1 MNNSRTI
8 YLRDNQSNLVNGG
21 AKNRRMSTQS
31 TQNRVDFGK
40 SKRFMPATKKFQ
52 QKAIAIE
59 NRNRKPNRI
68 IIEDSEYSYTSADSD
83 YDEYSDEIYIDLA
96 DEELEK
102 ELNKSTTYRLGD
114 GPKYKGKVTA
124 WTKSEVIKRLEGY
137 RRVKDINKVSPGVHL
152 RYFKI
157 EKDGD
162 STFKPGGLLVI
173 NRKNDPYV
181 VLKGGKRTWS
191 VQKRVIPESG
201 KYEGI
206 PVATIFYRKIQ
217 ETERQNIKL
226 QKALIKKSI
235 ELKKA
240 QKAEKELYNNK
251 VIRKNIDYKPD
262 RTKIKRSNKGDII
275 IA

>member
-1 MNNSRTI
+1 M
-8 YLRDNQSNLVNGG
+8 
-21 AKNRRMSTQS
+21 
-31 TQNRVDFGK
+31 
-40 SKRFMPATKKFQ
+40 
-52 QKAIAIE
+52 
-59 NRNRKPNRI
+59 
-68 IIEDSEYSYTSADSD
+68 
-83 YDEYSDEIYIDLA
+83 
-96 DEELEK
+96 
-102 ELNKSTTYRLGD
+102 
-114 GPKYKGKVTA
+114 
-124 WTKSEVIKRLEGY
+124 
-137 RRVKDINKVSPGVHL
+137 
-152 RYFKI
+152 
-157 EKDGD
+157 
-162 STFKPGGLLVI
+162 I